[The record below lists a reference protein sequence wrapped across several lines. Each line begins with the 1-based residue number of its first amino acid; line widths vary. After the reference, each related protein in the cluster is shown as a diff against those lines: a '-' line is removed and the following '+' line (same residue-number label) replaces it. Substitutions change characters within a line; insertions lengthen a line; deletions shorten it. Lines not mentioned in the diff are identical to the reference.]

1 MTTPSR
7 AATGMGGS
15 LPDAATRVGRG
26 TWSRRETIHR
36 GANRESEQGDI
47 ASSLIILPLVLLAI
61 ALCIQA
67 ALVMHANNVANAAA
81 QDGLKAAQLDG
92 ATAGNGKVAAENTLA
107 LFGGIEAAKVTVTRT
122 DDTVTVQIEGE
133 VAVPLNGVFNS
144 FDVSAT
150 GPVERFYLESE
161 RQP

>member
-1 MTTPSR
+1 
-7 AATGMGGS
+7 
-15 LPDAATRVGRG
+15 
-26 TWSRRETIHR
+26 
-36 GANRESEQGDI
+36 
-47 ASSLIILPLVLLAI
+47 
-61 ALCIQA
+61 
-67 ALVMHANNVANAAA
+67 MHANNVANAAA